1 MPRIA
6 RVIATEYPHHVTQRG
21 NNRATVFFDDQDRC
35 TYLELLTKYSEKFS
49 LQIWA
54 YCLMDNHVHLL
65 TVPEKDN
72 SLARGIGL
80 TNQVYTQYLNR
91 KLNQSGRI
99 WQNRF
104 FSCLVD
110 SDEYLWTVA
119 RYIERNPVK
128 AGLAENAED
137 YDWSS
142 AKAHLTFTKDDL
154 LQSPSWLEEADRI
167 NYAEF
172 ILYNDETAENN
183 LRKATRSG
191 RPFGSDRFIDQ
202 MEFQLNATLRSRKPG
217 RPRKRGERS

>member
-6 RVIATEYPHHVTQRG
+6 RIVAPGYPHHVTQRG
-21 NNRATVFFDDQDRC
+21 NNRATVFFDDQDRQ
-35 TYLELLTKYSEKFS
+35 TYLDLLAKYSKAFA

-65 TVPEKDN
+65 VVPEKEK

-91 KLNQSGRI
+91 KSSQSGRI

-104 FSCLVD
+104 FSCLVE

-128 AGLAENAED
+128 IGLVENVEE
-137 YDWSS
+137 YRWSS
-142 AKAHLTFTKDDL
+142 ARAHLTTASDDL
-154 LQSPSWLEEADRI
+154 LHQPSWLEETDKGK
-167 NYAEF
+167 YAEF
-172 ILYNDETAENN
+172 VLDSDEEAENT
-183 LRKATRSG
+183 LRSVTRTG
-191 RPFGSDRFIDQ
+191 RPFGSETFIDN
-202 MEFQLNATLRSRKPG
+202 MEFQLNAILRPRKPG
-217 RPRKRGERS
+217 RPRKTGECP